1 MRVETIEQEVK
12 EPNEEI
18 DEESQFLDSL
28 YYDVV
33 RARSYSLLLENIAKH
48 NKHDITS
55 DISFYALIESLITTV
70 FRMYDYNSKI
80 GCIQKQVDRIE
91 SIFKGFDK
99 DNYHETKVIK
109 KLHSL
114 VGENEKRLND
124 DFSRIKEWRNKC
136 IAHKDKDYE
145 NKLIALRKSKI
156 LNLVEP
162 YISFAENIYD
172 YFSTNNRKVIIN
184 NVKKRINNECN

>member
-1 MRVETIEQEVK
+1 MSVETIEQEVK

-48 NKHDITS
+48 NRHDITS

-99 DNYHETKVIK
+99 DNYHETEVIK
-109 KLHSL
+109 S
-114 VGENEKRLND
+114 
-124 DFSRIKEWRNKC
+124 
-136 IAHKDKDYE
+136 
-145 NKLIALRKSKI
+145 
-156 LNLVEP
+156 
-162 YISFAENIYD
+162 YI
-172 YFSTNNRKVIIN
+172 V
-184 NVKKRINNECN
+184 